1 VPLRLCS
8 ASSALPYSRIPW
20 PFPHP
25 FYHSFSFS
33 YYRTCSLTIECVLLQ
48 YLPSSVLSLVL
59 FLAPTRSLALPRALL
74 PGTRSFSC
82 ARYSSNPLSLH
93 LPTPLTL
100 SLPTSLL
107 LEPSLSPPPYSF
119 NPLSL
124 SAPLFYLS
132 LSHPIPNAPHSHRR
146 STRGW
151 NWRTSR
157 SDARRS
163 HMSHHLTHMSHHHTH
178 MSPGKVCGAG
188 TGAQVTATQGARP
201 HLSGL

>member
-1 VPLRLCS
+1 MFS
-8 ASSALPYSRIPW
+8 YNT
-20 PFPHP
+20 FPRP

-33 YYRTCSLTIECVLLQ
+33 
-48 YLPSSVLSLVL
+48 LPLALSL
-59 FLAPTRSLALPRALL
+59 SLAHSQAH
-74 PGTRSFSC
+74 
-82 ARYSSNPLSLH
+82 ALSLARA
-93 LPTPLTL
+93 TPLTL
-100 SLPTSLL
+100 SLSTSLL